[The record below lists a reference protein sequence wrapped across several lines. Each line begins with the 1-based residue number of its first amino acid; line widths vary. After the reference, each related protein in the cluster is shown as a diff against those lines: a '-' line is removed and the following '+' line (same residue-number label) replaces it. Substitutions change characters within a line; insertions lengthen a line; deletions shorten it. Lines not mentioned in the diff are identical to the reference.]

1 MTNLIILRKKKQLEQ
16 FNYVVV
22 FMLITSALALKKE
35 TVVLCGCDQRHSGE
49 VPPSRRVIGGNIS
62 TQPAAAAV
70 RLTVPAVG
78 RPRRGAS
85 RVVSIDFNR
94 SCHSINRVLLPPGGA
109 RAMKLGPMG
118 GVVSAGPHHPAW

>member
-1 MTNLIILRKKKQLEQ
+1 MTNLIILRKKLELEQ

-22 FMLITSALALKKE
+22 FTLITSFALALKTE

-62 TQPAAAAV
+62 TQPAAAV
-70 RLTVPAVG
+70 RLTVPAIG

>member
-1 MTNLIILRKKKQLEQ
+1 MTILIILRKKKQLEQ

-22 FMLITSALALKKE
+22 FTLITSFALALKTE

-62 TQPAAAAV
+62 TQPAAAV
-70 RLTVPAVG
+70 RLTVPAIG

-94 SCHSINRVLLPPGGA
+94 SCHSINRVLLPPAGA

>member
-1 MTNLIILRKKKQLEQ
+1 MLLCLR
-16 FNYVVV
+16 
-22 FMLITSALALKKE
+22 
-35 TVVLCGCDQRHSGE
+35 DQRHSGE

-62 TQPAAAAV
+62 TQPAAAI
-70 RLTVPAVG
+70 RLTVPAIG

-94 SCHSINRVLLPPGGA
+94 SCHSINRILLPPGGA

>member
-1 MTNLIILRKKKQLEQ
+1 MTNLIILRKKLELEQ

-22 FMLITSALALKKE
+22 FTLITSFALALKTE

-62 TQPAAAAV
+62 TQPAAV
-70 RLTVPAVG
+70 RLTVPAIG

-109 RAMKLGPMG
+109 RAMELGPMG